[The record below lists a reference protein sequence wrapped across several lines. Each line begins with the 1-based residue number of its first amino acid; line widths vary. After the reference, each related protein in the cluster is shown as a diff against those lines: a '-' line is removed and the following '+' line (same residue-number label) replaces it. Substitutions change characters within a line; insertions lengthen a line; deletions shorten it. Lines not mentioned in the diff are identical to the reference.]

1 MPILQ
6 NLISGIKALFH
17 KQQRS
22 HDMDEELLAFQ
33 QASAEEKIR
42 NGLSP
47 HEAQRAARIEMGS
60 IETVKHTVR
69 AATWESTAEGIA
81 QDIRVSLRSLAKSP
95 GFTVVAI
102 LSLALAIGG
111 NTAIFTLIHQVLLRN
126 LPVRNPQQLV
136 TFGNSDGGGVL
147 GGVDLGLYGMFP
159 WYFARQ
165 LQANPGPFQGIAAYL
180 SFSQKVSVHLPAAGK
195 DDSNNAAILAPANL
209 VSGKYF
215 SIIGAQPLLG
225 RTITPSDDATPGSGA
240 VVVLSYHLWQES
252 LSSDP
257 NILGKTININSTPFT
272 VIGVMPKSFH
282 GIKLEL
288 EPTELWTPITMQT
301 VIQQGPSLLTP
312 QAGAYFLHLFARLT
326 PQAATNKAVF
336 AQNQTW
342 LDQQIRAA
350 IRASEGTSISPA
362 RQQEIDR
369 ITVPLLSAANG
380 VSSVRS
386 QYGDSLRILMAVV
399 ALVLLIA
406 CANLANFLLA
416 RAATRQREIATRL
429 ALGSSRARIVRQ
441 SLIETLLLSLSGGF
455 FGLLIAFA
463 ATRALIT
470 FFSQGNAY
478 IAMNPTPDLPVLL
491 FTLAVSLI
499 TGLLFGLAPALTA
512 AHTEAGTTLN
522 SNTRTAQSSGGK
534 SSRLWPKTLVTA
546 QVMLSLLLLVGAGLF
561 LRTLRNLQNQD
572 YGFERTHLLL
582 ASFNAKLAGYKP
594 SQTTA
599 LHQTLLE
606 HLSALPGVRSAALS
620 VTPPIS
626 SGAWSSTITI
636 PGYTPAPKENMQSI
650 LNRVSG
656 QYFDTASIPIISGRP
671 ITPADSATS
680 VKVVV
685 INQAIA
691 NRFFPKGDAIGR
703 SLSIDIDTVKG
714 PWRIVGIARDTKAR
728 DPRDTEPTRMTY
740 IPLAQIEPFVP
751 IDPTSTTKSPTNTKP
766 VPLAENQD
774 RFAGTILV
782 RTTGDPAK
790 TIADL
795 RAAVAATDPNLA
807 LLNVTTIHDQLSTMM
822 SHDELISSL
831 TVIFSLLALVLACIG
846 LYGVMTY
853 NVVRRTNEIGIRIAL
868 GAQSNGVL
876 WMILK
881 ESLLLL
887 AIGVALGIPAALLAT
902 RTIKSQL
909 FGLSPT
915 DPLTFVAAVCTI
927 AIVTLIAA
935 WFPAYRATKVDPVVA
950 LRYE

>member
-1 MPILQ
+1 MPILE
-6 NLISGIKALFH
+6 NLIDGIKALFH
-17 KQQRS
+17 KEQRS
-22 HDMDEELLAFQ
+22 RDMDEELLAFQ
-33 QASAEEKIR
+33 QASAQEKIR
-42 NGLSP
+42 SGLSP

-60 IETVKHTVR
+60 IETVKHKVR
-69 AATWESTAEGIA
+69 SATWESTAEGIA
-81 QDIRVSLRSLAKSP
+81 HDIRISFRSLAKSP
-95 GFTVVAI
+95 GFTAVAI
-102 LSLALAIGG
+102 LSLALGIGG

-126 LPVRNPQQLV
+126 LPVRDPQQLV
-136 TFGNSDGGGVL
+136 TFGNSDDGGVL
-147 GGVDLGLYGMFP
+147 GGIDLGSYGMFP

-165 LQANPGPFQGIAAYL
+165 LQADPGPFQGIAAYG
-180 SFSQKVSVHLPAAGK
+180 SFSQKVSLRLPAAGK
-195 DDSNNAAILAPANL
+195 DISDNAAILAPANL
-209 VSGKYF
+209 VSGNYF
-215 SIIGAQPLLG
+215 SVLGAQPLIG
-225 RTITPSDDATPGSGA
+225 RAIAPSDDATPGSGA
-240 VVVLSYHLWQES
+240 VVVLSYHFWQQS

-257 NILGKTININSTPFT
+257 AILGKTITINNTPFT
-272 VIGVMPKSFH
+272 VIGVMPETFH
-282 GIKLEL
+282 GIMLSL
-288 EPTELWTPITMQT
+288 IEPTELWTPITMQT
-301 VIQQGPSLLTP
+301 VVQQGSSLLTP
-312 QAGAYFLHLFARLT
+312 QSGLYFLHLFARLT
-326 PQAATNKAVF
+326 PQAATNKAQL
-336 AQNQTW
+336 AQSQTW
-342 LDQQIRAA
+342 LDQQIRAG

-380 VSSVRS
+380 VSSFRS

-441 SLIETLLLSLSGGF
+441 CLIETLLLSLCG
-455 FGLLIAFA
+455 GLLGLSIAFA
-463 ATRALIT
+463 ATRALIA
-470 FFSQGNAY
+470 FFSQGNPY
-478 IAMNPTPDLPVLL
+478 IALDATPNLPVLL

-512 AHTEAGTTLN
+512 ARTGAATTLS
-522 SNTRTAQSSGGK
+522 SNARTAQGSGGK
-534 SSRLWPKTLVTA
+534 SSRVWPKTLVTA
-546 QVMLSLLLLVGAGLF
+546 QIMLSLLLLVGAGLF

-572 YGFERTHLLL
+572 YGFERTNLLL
-582 ASFNAKLAGYKP
+582 ASFNAQLAGYKP
-594 SQTTA
+594 SQTPA

-606 HLSALPGVRSAALS
+606 HISALPGVRSAALS
-620 VTPPIS
+620 ATPPIS
-626 SGAWSSTITI
+626 GGAWSSTIRI
-636 PGYTPAPKENMQSI
+636 PGYTPAPKESMVSI

-656 QYFDTASIPIISGRP
+656 QYFETANIPIVAGRP

-680 VKVVV
+680 LKVVV
-685 INQAIA
+685 INQALA

-703 SLSIDIDTVKG
+703 SLSIDINSKG
-714 PWRIVGIARDTKAR
+714 PRRIVGIARDTKAR
-728 DPRDTEPTRMTY
+728 DPRATEPTRMTY

-751 IDPTSTTKSPTNTKP
+751 ADSDSSAKGRN
-766 VPLAENQD
+766 ADAAFEENND

-790 TIADL
+790 TIANL
-795 RAAVAATDPNLA
+795 RAAVTATDPNLA
-807 LLNVTTIHDQLSTMM
+807 LLNVTTIHDQVSTMM

-831 TVIFSLLALVLACIG
+831 TAIFSLLALVLACIG

-876 WMILK
+876 WMVLK
-881 ESLLLL
+881 ESLILL
-887 AIGVALGIPAALLAT
+887 AIGVALGIPATLLAT

-915 DPLTFVAAVCTI
+915 DPFTFIAAALVI
-927 AIVTLIAA
+927 SLVTLIAA
-935 WFPAYRATKVDPVVA
+935 WFPAHRATKVDPMVA

>member
-1 MPILQ
+1 MPLQ

-17 KQQRS
+17 KEQRS
-22 HDMDEELLAFQ
+22 RDMDEELLAFQ
-33 QASAEEKIR
+33 QASAQEKIR
-42 NGLSP
+42 RGLSP

-60 IETVKHTVR
+60 IETIKEKVR
-69 AATWESTAEGIA
+69 SATWESTAEGIA
-81 QDIRVSLRSLAKSP
+81 HDIRFSLRSLAKSP
-95 GFTVVAI
+95 GFTAVAI
-102 LSLALAIGG
+102 LSLALGIGG

-126 LPVRNPQQLV
+126 LPVRDPQQLV
-136 TFGNSDGGGVL
+136 LFGNSDDGGVL
-147 GGVDLGLYGMFP
+147 GGIDLGSYGMFP

-165 LQANPGPFQGIAAYL
+165 LQAAPGPFQAIAAYA
-180 SFSQKVSVHLPAAGK
+180 SFSHKVSVRLLAASK
-195 DDSNNAAILAPANL
+195 DGSNNAAILAPANL
-209 VSGKYF
+209 VSGNYF
-215 SIIGAQPLLG
+215 SVIGAQPLIG
-225 RTITPSDDATPGSGA
+225 RAIAPSDDATPGSGA
-240 VVVLSYHLWQES
+240 VVVLSYHFWQQS

-257 NILGKTININSTPFT
+257 AILGKTITINSTPFT
-272 VIGVMPKSFH
+272 VIGVMPEAFH
-282 GIKLEL
+282 GIKLDL

-312 QAGAYFLHLFARLT
+312 QSGLYFLHLFARLT
-326 PQAATNKAVF
+326 PQAAANKSAL

-342 LDQQIRAA
+342 LDQQIRAG

-380 VSSVRS
+380 VSSFRS

-441 SLIETLLLSLSGGF
+441 CLIETLLLSLSGGL

-463 ATRALIT
+463 ATRALIA
-470 FFSQGNAY
+470 FFSQGNPY
-478 IAMNPTPDLPVLL
+478 IAMDATPNLTVML

-512 AHTEAGTTLN
+512 ARTGAATTL
-522 SNTRTAQSSGGK
+522 SSSARTAQSSGGK
-534 SSRLWPKTLVTA
+534 SSRVWPKTLVTA
-546 QVMLSLLLLVGAGLF
+546 QIMLSLLLLVGAGLF

-572 YGFERTHLLL
+572 YGFERTNLLL
-582 ASFNAKLAGYKP
+582 ASFNAQLAGYKP
-594 SQTTA
+594 SQTPA

-606 HLSALPGVRSAALS
+606 HISALPGVRSAALS
-620 VTPPIS
+620 ATPPIS
-626 SGAWSSTITI
+626 GGAWSSTITI
-636 PGYTPAPKENMQSI
+636 PGYTPAPKENMVSI

-656 QYFDTASIPIISGRP
+656 QYFETANIPIIAGRP

-680 VKVVV
+680 LKVVV

-703 SLSIDIDTVKG
+703 SLSIDVDTVKG

-728 DPRDTEPTRMTY
+728 DPRATEPTRMTY
-740 IPLAQIEPFVP
+740 IPLVQIEPFVP
-751 IDPTSTTKSPTNTKP
+751 APSDSSAKGSNSKTTPP
-766 VPLAENQD
+766 EENHD

-782 RTTGDPAK
+782 RTTGDPAR

-807 LLNVTTIHDQLSTMM
+807 LLNVTTIHDQVSTMM

-831 TVIFSLLALVLACIG
+831 TAIFSLLALVLACIG

-876 WMILK
+876 WMVLK
-881 ESLLLL
+881 ESLILL

-915 DPLTFVAAVCTI
+915 DPFTFIAAALVI
-927 AIVTLIAA
+927 SLVTLIAA
-935 WFPAYRATKVDPVVA
+935 WFPAHRATKVDPMVA

>member
-1 MPILQ
+1 MPLQ
-6 NLISGIKALFH
+6 NLIDGIKALLH
-17 KQQRS
+17 KEQRS
-22 HDMDEELLAFQ
+22 RDMDEELRVFQ
-33 QASAEEKIR
+33 EASAQEKIR
-42 NGLSP
+42 SGLSP

-60 IETVKHTVR
+60 IETVKEKVR
-69 AATWESTAEGIA
+69 SSTWESTAESIA
-81 QDIRVSLRSLAKSP
+81 HDIRFSVRSLCKSP

-102 LSLALAIGG
+102 LSLALGIGG

-126 LPVRNPQQLV
+126 LPVHDPQQLV
-136 TFGNSDGGGVL
+136 TFGNSEGGGVL

-165 LQANPGPFQGIAAYL
+165 LQADPGPFQGIASYG
-180 SFSQKVSVHLPAAGK
+180 SFSQKVSVRLPEAAK
-195 DDSNNAAILAPANL
+195 DSSNNAAILAPANL
-209 VSGKYF
+209 VSGNYF
-215 SIIGAQPLLG
+215 SVLGAQPLIG
-225 RTITPSDDATPGSGA
+225 RAINLSDDATPGSGA
-240 VVVLSYHLWQES
+240 VVVLSYHFWQES

-257 NILGKTININSTPFT
+257 AVLGKTITINSTPFT
-272 VIGVMPKSFH
+272 VIGVMPESFH

-288 EPTELWTPITMQT
+288 EPTELWTPVTMQT
-301 VIQQGPSLLTP
+301 VIQQGSNLLTP
-312 QAGAYFLHLFARLT
+312 QNGAYFLHLFARLT
-326 PQAATNKAVF
+326 PQAAASKTELAHCQ
-336 AQNQTW
+336 AW
-342 LDQQIRAA
+342 LDQRIRTEIHAT
-350 IRASEGTSISPA
+350 EGTSIAPA

-386 QYGDSLRILMAVV
+386 QYGDSLQTLMAVV

-441 SLIETLLLSLSGGF
+441 CLIETLLLSLSGGLL
-455 FGLLIAFA
+455 GLGIAFA
-463 ATRALIT
+463 ATRALIA
-470 FFSQGNAY
+470 FFSQGNPY
-478 IAMNPTPDLPVLL
+478 IAMNATPDLPVLL
-491 FTLAVSLI
+491 FTLAISLL

-512 AHTEAGTTLN
+512 ARTGAATTLS
-522 SNTRTAQSSGGK
+522 SNARTAQAGGGK
-534 SSRLWPKTLVTA
+534 SSRLWPKTLVTV

-572 YGFERTHLLL
+572 YGFERTNLLL
-582 ASFNAKLAGYKP
+582 ASFNAQLAGYKP
-594 SQTTA
+594 SQTAA

-606 HLSALPGVRSAALS
+606 HLAALPGVRSAALS
-620 VTPPIS
+620 ATPPIS
-626 SGAWSSTITI
+626 FGAWSSSIELS
-636 PGYTPAPKENMQSI
+636 GYTPAPKENMTSV

-656 QYFDTASIPIISGRP
+656 QYFETANIPIIAGRP
-671 ITPADSATS
+671 ITPADSADS
-680 VKVVV
+680 LKVAV
-685 INQAIA
+685 INQTIA

-703 SLSIDIDTVKG
+703 SLTINIDTVKG

-728 DPRDTEPTRMTY
+728 GPRDAEPTRMTY
-740 IPLAQIEPFVP
+740 IPLAQIELYVP
-751 IDPTSTTKSPTNTKP
+751 SASTSSAKSGSDPTPASPDGNR
-766 VPLAENQD
+766 D

-807 LLNVTTIHDQLSTMM
+807 LLDVTTIHDQVSNFMTR
-822 SHDELISSL
+822 DELISSL
-831 TVIFSLLALVLACIG
+831 TAIFSLLALVLATIG

-881 ESLLLL
+881 ESLVLL
-887 AIGVALGIPAALLAT
+887 AVGVALGIPATLAAT
-902 RTIKSQL
+902 RTIQSQL

-915 DPLTFVAAVCTI
+915 DPLTFIGAALI
-927 AIVTLIAA
+927 ISLVTLIAA
-935 WFPAYRATKVDPVVA
+935 WFPAHRATKVDPIIA

>member
-17 KQQRS
+17 KEQRS
-22 HDMDEELLAFQ
+22 QDMDEELLAFQ
-33 QASAEEKIR
+33 QASAQEKIR
-42 NGLSP
+42 SGLSP

-60 IETVKHTVR
+60 IETVKHKVR
-69 AATWESTAEGIA
+69 DATWESTAEGIA
-81 QDIRVSLRSLAKSP
+81 QDIRVSFRSLAKSP
-95 GFTVVAI
+95 GFTIVAI
-102 LSLALAIGG
+102 LSLALGIGG

-126 LPVRNPQQLV
+126 LPVRDPQQLV

-147 GGVDLGLYGMFP
+147 GGVDLGSYGMFP

-165 LQANPGPFQGIAAYL
+165 LQANPGPFQGIAAYF
-180 SFSQKVSVHLPAAGK
+180 SFSPKVSVRLPAAGK
-195 DDSNNAAILAPANL
+195 DVSNNAAVLAPANL
-209 VSGKYF
+209 VSGNYF
-215 SIIGAQPLLG
+215 SVIGAQPLIG
-225 RTITPSDDATPGSGA
+225 RAITPSDDATPGSGA
-240 VVVLSYHLWQES
+240 VVVLSYHFWQQS

-257 NILGKTININSTPFT
+257 AILGKTITINSTPFT
-272 VIGVMPKSFH
+272 VIGVMPETFH
-282 GIKLEL
+282 GIKLDL

-312 QAGAYFLHLFARLT
+312 QSGAYFLHLFARLT
-326 PQAATNKAVF
+326 PQAATNKAEF

-342 LDQQIRAA
+342 LDQQIRAG

-369 ITVPLLSAANG
+369 TTVPLLSAANG
-380 VSSVRS
+380 VSSFRS

-441 SLIETLLLSLSGGF
+441 CLIETLLLSLSGGL

-463 ATRALIT
+463 ATRALIA
-470 FFSQGNAY
+470 FFSQGNPY
-478 IAMNPTPDLPVLL
+478 IAMDATPDLAVLL

-512 AHTEAGTTLN
+512 ARTGAATTLS
-522 SNTRTAQSSGGK
+522 SNARTPQSSGGR
-534 SSRLWPKTLVTA
+534 SSRVWPKTLVTV

-582 ASFNAKLAGYKP
+582 ASFNAQLAGYKP
-594 SQTTA
+594 SQTPA
-599 LHQTLLE
+599 LHHLLLE
-606 HLSALPGVRSAALS
+606 HISALPGIRSAALS
-620 VTPPIS
+620 ATPPIS
-626 SGAWSSTITI
+626 GGAWSSTLTI
-636 PGYTPAPKENMQSI
+636 PGYTPAPKENMVSI

-656 QYFDTASIPIISGRP
+656 QYFETANIPIIAGRP
-671 ITPADSATS
+671 ITPVDSAS
-680 VKVVV
+680 SLKVVV
-685 INQAIA
+685 VNQAIA
-691 NRFFPKGDAIGR
+691 NHFFPKGDAIGR

-728 DPRDTEPTRMTY
+728 DPRATEPTRMTY

-751 IDPTSTTKSPTNTKP
+751 TPSDSSAKGSNSKP
-766 VPLAENQD
+766 APPEENHD
-774 RFAGTILV
+774 RFVGTILV

-807 LLNVTTIHDQLSTMM
+807 LLNVTTIHDQVSTLM

-831 TVIFSLLALVLACIG
+831 TAIFSLLALVLACIG

-887 AIGVALGIPAALLAT
+887 AIGVALGIPATLLAT

-915 DPLTFVAAVCTI
+915 DPLTFIAAALI
-927 AIVTLIAA
+927 ISLVTLIAA
-935 WFPAYRATKVDPVVA
+935 WFPARRATKVDPMVA